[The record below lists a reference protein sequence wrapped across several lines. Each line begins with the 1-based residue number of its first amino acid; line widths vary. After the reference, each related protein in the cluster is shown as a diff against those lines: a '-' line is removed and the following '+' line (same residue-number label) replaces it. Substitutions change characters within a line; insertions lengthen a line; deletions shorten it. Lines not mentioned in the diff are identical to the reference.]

1 MNASPKPTPESA
13 PNRTAA
19 RPRPRPKSTSRR
31 LNAAPPTVRRIAFNF
46 SAPDA
51 RSVRLAGEFT
61 SWEKSAQEMGRL
73 EDGSWTITIS
83 LTPGQHEYRFIV
95 DGQWAD
101 DPHCDI
107 RKPNPFGGENC
118 LRVVD

>member
-1 MNASPKPTPESA
+1 
-13 PNRTAA
+13 
-19 RPRPRPKSTSRR
+19 
-31 LNAAPPTVRRIAFNF
+31 
-46 SAPDA
+46 
-51 RSVRLAGEFT
+51 
-61 SWEKSAQEMGRL
+61 MGRQ